1 MRIFERLKE
10 EHLDFF
16 LVYGFSI
23 CAVISLSAINFFTAL
38 EKNFNH
44 PVSSIERVTVP
55 HNTLSFNPEPFA
67 SVVIEGKAYVVYD
80 IVSGTVIAGKNE
92 TTAMPLA
99 SLTKVMTALTAT
111 LHYPEDKKVI
121 ITDHAIDGSYDL
133 GLRNKQA
140 WSLDELLKY
149 TLVFSS
155 NDGAEAVA
163 ENFGSRMSF
172 LEQMNHDARGF
183 GLQLTFNDPAGLDD
197 HGTLGGKG
205 TALDIAKLF
214 SIARKSIPEVLDA
227 TTKKRQTVL
236 SSSGRISGVPN
247 TNQTIEDFPGAEAS
261 KTGYTDLAGGNL
273 GIIVDISVGRP
284 VVIVVLGSTRQGR
297 FNDVKILYR
306 ALQKSVVTN

>member
-23 CAVISLSAINFFTAL
+23 CAIISLSVINFFSAF

-44 PVSSIERVTVP
+44 TISANEVVTVP
-55 HNTLSFNPEPFA
+55 HNTLTFNPLPFE
-67 SVVIEGKAYVVYD
+67 SVTVEGRAYVVYD

-92 TTAMPLA
+92 TIAMPLA

-111 LHYPEDKKVI
+111 LHYPEDKKII

-133 GLRNKQA
+133 GLRNKQT

-163 ENFGSRMSF
+163 ENFGSRDSF
-172 LEQMNHDARGF
+172 LEQMNQDARGF
-183 GLQLTFNDPAGLDD
+183 GLNLTFKDPAGLDD
-197 HGTLGGKG
+197 RGTLGGRG
-205 TALDIAKLF
+205 TALDVAKLF
-214 SIARKSIPEVLDA
+214 SVARKVIPDVLDA

-247 TNQTIEDFPGAEAS
+247 TNQTIEEFPGAEAS

-273 GIIVDISVGRP
+273 GIVVDISVGRP

-297 FNDVKILYR
+297 FNDVKTLYK